1 MKKNLKKWMIVLIRI
16 IRYLNKKQWIQ
27 ILLSFVFIVTQVY
40 LDLKIPDYMS
50 KITMY
55 VESPGHTV
63 SDIIGEGKWML
74 LCAFGSLI
82 SAIIVGYL
90 ASKVSASF
98 SKDLRSRIFSK
109 VESFSMKEINE
120 FSTASLITRSTNDI
134 TQIQMVIVIGL
145 QILIKAPIMAV
156 WAITKIYNKGFE
168 WTIATAVTVLIL
180 IIFVA
185 ILMVLVMPKFRM
197 MQTLTDNINRI
208 LRENLTG
215 LAVIRAYNS
224 EEYRENK
231 FDEANE
237 ELTSTQLF
245 TSRAMSTLFPMINFS
260 MSILT
265 LVIYFI
271 GAGLINAA
279 GMMDKYVLFSD
290 MVVFSSYAMQ
300 VIMSFMMMSMIFIM
314 IPRAQISAN
323 RINEVLD
330 TELSIK
336 DGDIDTSN
344 EDYEYEIEFDNVSFK
359 YTDSEQYI
367 LKDIDF
373 RVKKGEKVAIIGST
387 GSGKS
392 TILNL
397 LLRFYDATEG
407 VVKIQGIDIRKYK
420 LKFLYE
426 KIGAVFQKSFLFK
439 GNVKSNISFSEDGVD
454 TEKVEEAADTSQSM
468 EFIEK
473 FDEKFDHEIAQ
484 LGKNVSG
491 GQKQRL
497 SIARAVYK
505 KPNIF
510 LFDDSFSA
518 LDFKTD
524 SELRHQ
530 LREKSPDATT
540 IIVAQRVGS
549 IMDSD
554 QIIVLENGQIVG
566 IGQHKDLLQ
575 NCEVYKEI
583 AYSQLTEE
591 ELNA

>member
-1 MKKNLKKWMIVLIRI
+1 MIKI
-16 IRYLNKKQWIQ
+16 IRYLNKKQWMQ
-27 ILLSFVFIVTQVY
+27 ILLSFVFIITQVY

-55 VESPGHTV
+55 VESPGHSV
-63 SDIIGEGKWML
+63 SDIIAEGKWMI
-74 LCAFGSLI
+74 LCALGSLI

-90 ASKVSASF
+90 ASKISASF
-98 SKDLRSRIFSK
+98 SKNLRSRIFSK

-168 WTIATAVTVLIL
+168 WTMATAVTVLIL
-180 IIFVA
+180 IVFVA
-185 ILMVLVMPKFRM
+185 ILMLMVMPKFRM

-260 MSILT
+260 MSMLT

-279 GMMDKYVLFSD
+279 EMMDKYVLFSN

-314 IPRAQISAN
+314 VPRAQISAK

-336 DGDIDTSN
+336 DGNIETSN
-344 EDYEYEIEFDNVSFK
+344 DDYEYEIEFDNVSFK

-367 LKDIDF
+367 LQDIDF
-373 RVKKGEKVAIIGST
+373 KVKKGEKVAIIGST

-407 VVKIQGIDIRKYK
+407 VVKIQGIDIKKYK

-426 KIGAVFQKSFLFK
+426 KIAAVLQKSFLFK
-439 GNVKSNISFSEDGVD
+439 GDVTSNISFGDEGTD
-454 TEKVEEAADTSQSM
+454 KNLVEEAAKTSQSM

-473 FDEKFDHEIAQ
+473 FDDKFDHEIAQ

-497 SIARAVYK
+497 SIARAIYR
-505 KPNIF
+505 KPDIF

-524 SELRHQ
+524 SELRHK
-530 LREKSPDATT
+530 LKENNPDATT

-554 QIIVLENGQIVG
+554 QIIVLENGQIAG
-566 IGQHKDLLQ
+566 IGQHKDLLK

>member
-1 MKKNLKKWMIVLIRI
+1 M
-16 IRYLNKKQWIQ
+16 Q

-168 WTIATAVTVLIL
+168 WTMATAVTVLIL
-180 IIFVA
+180 IVFVA
-185 ILMVLVMPKFRM
+185 ILMILVMPKFRI

-224 EEYRENK
+224 EEFREGK
-231 FDEANE
+231 FEEANV
-237 ELTSTQLF
+237 ELTNTQLF
-245 TSRAMSTLFPMINFS
+245 TSRAMSTLFPMINFGMS
-260 MSILT
+260 MLT
-265 LVIYFI
+265 LAIYFI
-271 GAGLINAA
+271 GAGLINSAN
-279 GMMDKYVLFSD
+279 MMDKYVLFSN

-336 DGDIDTSN
+336 DGDVDTSN
-344 EDYEYEIEFDNVSFK
+344 EDYDYEIEFDNVSFK

-373 RVKKGEKVAIIGST
+373 KVKKGEKVAIIGST

-407 VVKIQGIDIRKYK
+407 VVKIEGIDIRKYK

-439 GNVKSNISFSEDGVD
+439 GNVKSNISFSEDGMD
-454 TEKVEEAADTSQSM
+454 NKKIEQAADTSQSM
-468 EFIEK
+468 EFIDK
-473 FDEKFDHEIAQ
+473 FDEKFDYEIAQ

-497 SIARAVYK
+497 SIARAIYK
-505 KPNIF
+505 KPDIY

-530 LREKSPDATT
+530 LREKNPDATT

-566 IGQHKDLLQ
+566 IGKHKDLLK
-575 NCEVYKEI
+575 NCEVYSEI

>member
-1 MKKNLKKWMIVLIRI
+1 MIKIFK
-16 IRYLNKKQWIQ
+16 YLNKKQWIQ
-27 ILLSFVFIVTQVY
+27 ILLSLVFIVTQVF

-74 LCAFGSLI
+74 LCAFGSLL

-90 ASKVSASF
+90 ASKISASF
-98 SKDLRSRIFSK
+98 SKNLRSRIFSK

-168 WTIATAVTVLIL
+168 WTMATAVTVLVL
-180 IIFVA
+180 IVFVA
-185 ILMVLVMPKFRM
+185 ILMVMVMPKFRM

-224 EEYRENK
+224 EDYREGK
-231 FDEANE
+231 FDEANID
-237 ELTSTQLF
+237 LTSTQLF

-260 MSILT
+260 MSMLT

-279 GMMDKYVLFSD
+279 QMMDKYVLFSD

-314 IPRAQISAN
+314 VPRAEISAK

-336 DGDIDTSN
+336 DGNLDSSN
-344 EDYEYEIEFDNVSFK
+344 EDYEYEIEFDDVSFK

-367 LKDIDF
+367 LQNIDF
-373 RVKKGEKVAIIGST
+373 KVKKGEKVAIIGST

-407 VVKIQGIDIRKYK
+407 VVKIQGVDIRKYK

-426 KIGAVFQKSFLFK
+426 KIAAVLQKSFLFK
-439 GNVKSNISFSEDGVD
+439 GDIKSNISFGDENTD
-454 TEKVEEAADTSQSM
+454 TKMVEEAADTSQSM
-468 EFIEK
+468 EFIDK
-473 FDEKFDHEIAQ
+473 FGDKFDHEIAQ

-497 SIARAVYK
+497 SIARAIYR
-505 KPNIF
+505 KPDIF

-524 SELRHQ
+524 SDLRHQ
-530 LREKSPDATT
+530 LKTNNPDSTT
-540 IIVAQRVGS
+540 IVVAQRVGS

-554 QIIVLENGQIVG
+554 QIIVLENGQIAG
-566 IGQHKDLLQ
+566 IGKHKDLLK

>member
-1 MKKNLKKWMIVLIRI
+1 MIKIF
-16 IRYLNKKQWIQ
+16 RYLNKKQWIQ
-27 ILLSFVFIVTQVY
+27 ILLSLVFIVTQVF

-74 LCAFGSLI
+74 LCAFGSLL

-90 ASKVSASF
+90 ASKISASF
-98 SKDLRSRIFSK
+98 SKNLRSRIFSK

-156 WAITKIYNKGFE
+156 WAIKKIYNKGFE
-168 WTIATAVTVLIL
+168 WTMATAVTVLIL
-180 IIFVA
+180 IVFVA
-185 ILMVLVMPKFRM
+185 ILMVMVMPKFRM
-197 MQTLTDNINRI
+197 MQTLTDNINMI

-224 EEYRENK
+224 EDYREGK
-231 FDEANE
+231 FDEANID
-237 ELTSTQLF
+237 LTRTQLF

-260 MSILT
+260 MSMLT

-279 GMMDKYVLFSD
+279 QMMDKYVLFSN

-314 IPRAQISAN
+314 VPRAEISAK

-336 DGDIDTSN
+336 EGNLDSSN
-344 EDYEYEIEFDNVSFK
+344 EDYEYEIEFDDVSFK

-367 LKDIDF
+367 LQNIDF
-373 RVKKGEKVAIIGST
+373 KVKKGEKVAIIGST

-407 VVKIQGIDIRKYK
+407 VVKIQGVDIRKYK

-426 KIGAVFQKSFLFK
+426 KIAAVLQKSFLFK
-439 GNVKSNISFSEDGVD
+439 GDIKSNISFGDEDTD
-454 TEKVEEAADTSQSM
+454 TKMVEEAADTSQSM
-468 EFIEK
+468 EFIDK
-473 FDEKFDHEIAQ
+473 FDDKFEHEIAQ

-497 SIARAVYK
+497 SIARAIYR
-505 KPNIF
+505 KPDIF

-530 LREKSPDATT
+530 LKENNPDSTT
-540 IIVAQRVGS
+540 IVVAQRVGS

-554 QIIVLENGQIVG
+554 QIIVLENGQIAG
-566 IGQHKDLLQ
+566 IGKHKDLLK

>member
-1 MKKNLKKWMIVLIRI
+1 MIILIKI
-16 IRYLNKKQWIQ
+16 FKYLNKKQWFQ
-27 ILLSFVFIVTQVY
+27 ILLSLVFIVTQVF

-63 SDIIGEGKWML
+63 SDIVGEGKWML
-74 LCAFGSLI
+74 LCAFGSLL

-90 ASKVSASF
+90 ASKISASF
-98 SKDLRSRIFSK
+98 SKNLRSRIFSK

-156 WAITKIYNKGFE
+156 WAIKKIYNKGFE
-168 WTIATAVTVLIL
+168 WTMATAVTVLIL
-180 IIFVA
+180 IVFVA
-185 ILMVLVMPKFRM
+185 ILMVMVMPKFRM
-197 MQTLTDNINRI
+197 MQTLTDNINMI

-224 EEYRENK
+224 EDYREGK
-231 FDEANE
+231 FDEANID
-237 ELTSTQLF
+237 LTRTQLF

-260 MSILT
+260 MSMLT

-279 GMMDKYVLFSD
+279 QMMDKYVLFSD

-314 IPRAQISAN
+314 VPRAEISAK

-336 DGDIDTSN
+336 DGNLDSSN
-344 EDYEYEIEFDNVSFK
+344 EDYEYEIEFDDVSFK

-367 LKDIDF
+367 LQNIDF
-373 RVKKGEKVAIIGST
+373 KVKKGEKVAIIGST

-407 VVKIQGIDIRKYK
+407 VVKIQGVDIKQYK

-426 KIGAVFQKSFLFK
+426 KIAAVLQKSFLFK
-439 GNVKSNISFSEDGVD
+439 GDIKSNISFGDEDTD
-454 TEKVEEAADTSQSM
+454 TKMVEEAADTSQSM
-468 EFIEK
+468 EFIDK
-473 FDEKFDHEIAQ
+473 FDDKFEHEIAQ

-497 SIARAVYK
+497 SIARAIYR
-505 KPNIF
+505 KPDIF

-524 SELRHQ
+524 SELRHK
-530 LREKSPDATT
+530 LKENNPDSTT
-540 IIVAQRVGS
+540 IVVAQRVGS

-566 IGQHKDLLQ
+566 IGKHKDLLK

>member
-1 MKKNLKKWMIVLIRI
+1 M
-16 IRYLNKKQWIQ
+16 Q
-27 ILLSFVFIVTQVY
+27 ILLSFVFIITQVY

-55 VESPGHTV
+55 VESPGHSV
-63 SDIIGEGKWML
+63 SDIIAEGKWMI
-74 LCAFGSLI
+74 LCALGSLI

-90 ASKVSASF
+90 ASKISASF
-98 SKDLRSRIFSK
+98 SKNLRSRIFSK

-168 WTIATAVTVLIL
+168 WTMATAVTVLIL
-180 IIFVA
+180 IVFVA
-185 ILMVLVMPKFRM
+185 ILMLMVMPKFRM

-260 MSILT
+260 MSMLT

-279 GMMDKYVLFSD
+279 EMMDKYVLFSN

-314 IPRAQISAN
+314 VPRAQISAK
-323 RINEVLD
+323 RINEVLN

-336 DGDIDTSN
+336 DGNIDTSN
-344 EDYEYEIEFDNVSFK
+344 DDYEYEIEFDNVSFK

-367 LKDIDF
+367 LQDIDF
-373 RVKKGEKVAIIGST
+373 KVKKGEKVAIIGST

-407 VVKIQGIDIRKYK
+407 VVKIQGIDIKKYK

-426 KIGAVFQKSFLFK
+426 KIAAVLQKSFLFK
-439 GNVKSNISFSEDGVD
+439 GDVTSNISFGDEGTD
-454 TEKVEEAADTSQSM
+454 KNLVEEAAKTSQSM

-473 FDEKFDHEIAQ
+473 FDDKFDHEIAQ

-497 SIARAVYK
+497 SIARAIYR
-505 KPNIF
+505 KPDIF

-530 LREKSPDATT
+530 LKENNPDATT

-554 QIIVLENGQIVG
+554 QIIVLENGQIAG
-566 IGQHKDLLQ
+566 IGQHKDLLK

>member
-1 MKKNLKKWMIVLIRI
+1 MIILIKI
-16 IRYLNKKQWIQ
+16 FRYLNKKQWIQ
-27 ILLSFVFIVTQVY
+27 ILLSLVFIVTQVF

-63 SDIIGEGKWML
+63 SDIVGEGKWML
-74 LCAFGSLI
+74 LCAFGSLF

-90 ASKVSASF
+90 ASKISASF
-98 SKDLRSRIFSK
+98 SKNLRSRIFSK

-168 WTIATAVTVLIL
+168 WTMATAVTVLVL
-180 IIFVA
+180 IVFVA
-185 ILMVLVMPKFRM
+185 ILMLMVMPKFRM

-224 EEYRENK
+224 EYYREGK
-231 FDEANE
+231 FDEANID
-237 ELTSTQLF
+237 LTRTQLF

-260 MSILT
+260 MSMLT

-279 GMMDKYVLFSD
+279 QMMDKYVLFSN

-314 IPRAQISAN
+314 VPRAQISAK

-336 DGDIDTSN
+336 EGNLDSSN
-344 EDYEYEIEFDNVSFK
+344 EDYEYEIEFDDVSFK

-367 LKDIDF
+367 LQNIDF
-373 RVKKGEKVAIIGST
+373 KVKKGEKVAIIGST

-407 VVKIQGIDIRKYK
+407 VVKIQGVDIKQYK

-426 KIGAVFQKSFLFK
+426 KIAAVLQKSFLFK
-439 GNVKSNISFSEDGVD
+439 GDIKSNISFGDENTD
-454 TEKVEEAADTSQSM
+454 TKMVEEAADTSQSM
-468 EFIEK
+468 EFIDK
-473 FDEKFDHEIAQ
+473 FGDKFDHEIAQ

-497 SIARAVYK
+497 SIARAIYR
-505 KPNIF
+505 KPDIF

-524 SELRHQ
+524 SDLRHQ
-530 LREKSPDATT
+530 LKTNNPDSTT
-540 IIVAQRVGS
+540 IVVAQRVGS

-554 QIIVLENGQIVG
+554 QIIVLENGQIAG
-566 IGQHKDLLQ
+566 IGKHKDLLK

>member
-1 MKKNLKKWMIVLIRI
+1 MNLIRI

-27 ILLSFVFIVTQVY
+27 VLLSLVFIVTQVF

-55 VESPGHTV
+55 VESPGHSV
-63 SDIIGEGKWML
+63 SDIIAEGKWMI
-74 LCAFGSLI
+74 LCALGSLI

-90 ASKVSASF
+90 ASKISASF
-98 SKDLRSRIFSK
+98 SKNLRSRIFSK

-168 WTIATAVTVLIL
+168 WTMATAVTVLIL
-180 IIFVA
+180 IVFVA
-185 ILMVLVMPKFRM
+185 ILMLMVMPKFRM

-279 GMMDKYVLFSD
+279 EMMDKYVLFSN

-314 IPRAQISAN
+314 VPRAQISAK

-336 DGDIDTSN
+336 DGNIDTSN
-344 EDYEYEIEFDNVSFK
+344 DDYEYEIEFDNVSFK

-367 LKDIDF
+367 LQDIDF
-373 RVKKGEKVAIIGST
+373 KVKKGEKVAIIGST

-407 VVKIQGIDIRKYK
+407 VVKIQGIDIKKYK

-426 KIGAVFQKSFLFK
+426 KIAAVLQKSFLFK
-439 GNVKSNISFSEDGVD
+439 GDVTSNISFGDEGTD
-454 TEKVEEAADTSQSM
+454 KNLVEEAAKTSQSM

-473 FDEKFDHEIAQ
+473 FDDKFDHEIAQ

-497 SIARAVYK
+497 SIARAIYR
-505 KPNIF
+505 KPDIF

-524 SELRHQ
+524 SELRHK
-530 LREKSPDATT
+530 LKENNPDATT

-554 QIIVLENGQIVG
+554 QIIVLENGQIAG
-566 IGQHKDLLQ
+566 IGQHKDLLK

>member
-1 MKKNLKKWMIVLIRI
+1 
-16 IRYLNKKQWIQ
+16 
-27 ILLSFVFIVTQVY
+27 
-40 LDLKIPDYMS
+40 
-50 KITMY
+50 MY

-63 SDIIGEGKWML
+63 SDIVGEGKWML
-74 LCAFGSLI
+74 LCAFGSLL

-90 ASKVSASF
+90 ASKISASF
-98 SKDLRSRIFSK
+98 SKNLRSRIFSK

-120 FSTASLITRSTNDI
+120 FSTASLITRSTNDT

-168 WTIATAVTVLIL
+168 WTMSTAVTVLVL
-180 IIFVA
+180 IVFVA
-185 ILMVLVMPKFRM
+185 ILMVMVMPKFRM

-224 EEYRENK
+224 EDYREGK
-231 FDEANE
+231 FDEANID
-237 ELTSTQLF
+237 LTRTQLF

-260 MSILT
+260 MSMLT

-279 GMMDKYVLFSD
+279 QMMDKYVLFSN

-314 IPRAQISAN
+314 VPRAQISAK

-336 DGDIDTSN
+336 DGNLDSSN
-344 EDYEYEIEFDNVSFK
+344 EDYEYEIEFDDVSFK

-367 LKDIDF
+367 LQNIDF
-373 RVKKGEKVAIIGST
+373 KVKKGEKVAIIGST

-407 VVKIQGIDIRKYK
+407 VVKIQGVDIKQYK

-426 KIGAVFQKSFLFK
+426 KIAAVLQKSFLFK
-439 GNVKSNISFSEDGVD
+439 GDIKSNISFGDEDTD
-454 TEKVEEAADTSQSM
+454 TKMVEEAADTSQSM
-468 EFIEK
+468 EFIDK
-473 FDEKFDHEIAQ
+473 FDDKFEHEIAQ

-497 SIARAVYK
+497 SIARAIYR
-505 KPNIF
+505 KPDIF

-524 SELRHQ
+524 SELRHK
-530 LREKSPDATT
+530 LKENNPDSTT
-540 IIVAQRVGS
+540 IVVAQRVGS

-566 IGQHKDLLQ
+566 IGKHKDLLK

>member
-1 MKKNLKKWMIVLIRI
+1 
-16 IRYLNKKQWIQ
+16 
-27 ILLSFVFIVTQVY
+27 
-40 LDLKIPDYMS
+40 
-50 KITMY
+50 MY

-63 SDIIGEGKWML
+63 SDIVGEGKWML
-74 LCAFGSLI
+74 LCAFGSLL

-90 ASKVSASF
+90 ASKISASF
-98 SKDLRSRIFSK
+98 SKNLRSRIFSK

-168 WTIATAVTVLIL
+168 WTMATAVTVLVL
-180 IIFVA
+180 IVFVA
-185 ILMVLVMPKFRM
+185 ILMLMVMPKFRM

-224 EEYRENK
+224 EDYREGK
-231 FDEANE
+231 FDEANID
-237 ELTSTQLF
+237 LTSTQLF

-260 MSILT
+260 MSMLT

-279 GMMDKYVLFSD
+279 QMMDKYVLFSN

-314 IPRAQISAN
+314 VPRAEISAK

-336 DGDIDTSN
+336 DGNLDSSN
-344 EDYEYEIEFDNVSFK
+344 EDYEYEIEFDDVSFK

-367 LKDIDF
+367 LQNIDF
-373 RVKKGEKVAIIGST
+373 KVKKGEKVAIIGST

-397 LLRFYDATEG
+397 LLRFYDASEG
-407 VVKIQGIDIRKYK
+407 VVKIQGVDIRKYK

-426 KIGAVFQKSFLFK
+426 KIAAVLQKSFLFK
-439 GNVKSNISFSEDGVD
+439 GDIKSNISFGDEDTD
-454 TEKVEEAADTSQSM
+454 TKMVEEAADTSQSM
-468 EFIEK
+468 EFIDK
-473 FDEKFDHEIAQ
+473 FDDKFEHEIAQ

-497 SIARAVYK
+497 SIARAIYR
-505 KPNIF
+505 KPDIF

-530 LREKSPDATT
+530 LKENNPDSTT
-540 IIVAQRVGS
+540 IVVAQRVGS

-554 QIIVLENGQIVG
+554 QIIVLENGQIAG
-566 IGQHKDLLQ
+566 IGKHKDLLK

>member
-1 MKKNLKKWMIVLIRI
+1 M
-16 IRYLNKKQWIQ
+16 Q

-168 WTIATAVTVLIL
+168 WTMATAVTVLIL
-180 IIFVA
+180 IVFVA
-185 ILMVLVMPKFRM
+185 ILMLMVMPKFRM

-260 MSILT
+260 MSMLT

-279 GMMDKYVLFSD
+279 EMMDKYVLFSN

-314 IPRAQISAN
+314 VPRAQISAK

-336 DGDIDTSN
+336 DGNIETSN
-344 EDYEYEIEFDNVSFK
+344 DDYEYEIEFDNVSFK

-367 LKDIDF
+367 LQDIDF
-373 RVKKGEKVAIIGST
+373 KVKKGEKVAIIGST

-407 VVKIQGIDIRKYK
+407 VVKIQGIDIKKYK

-426 KIGAVFQKSFLFK
+426 KIAAVLQKSFLFK
-439 GNVKSNISFSEDGVD
+439 GDVTSNISFGDEGTD
-454 TEKVEEAADTSQSM
+454 KNLVEEAAKTSQSM

-473 FDEKFDHEIAQ
+473 FDDKFDHEIAQ

-497 SIARAVYK
+497 SIARAIYR
-505 KPNIF
+505 KPDIF

-524 SELRHQ
+524 SELRHK
-530 LREKSPDATT
+530 LKENNPDATT

-554 QIIVLENGQIVG
+554 QIIVLENGQIAG
-566 IGQHKDLLQ
+566 IGQHKDLLK

>member
-1 MKKNLKKWMIVLIRI
+1 
-16 IRYLNKKQWIQ
+16 
-27 ILLSFVFIVTQVY
+27 
-40 LDLKIPDYMS
+40 
-50 KITMY
+50 MY

-74 LCAFGSLI
+74 LCAFGSLL

-90 ASKVSASF
+90 ASKISASF
-98 SKDLRSRIFSK
+98 SKNLRSRIFSK

-156 WAITKIYNKGFE
+156 WAIKKIYNKGFE
-168 WTIATAVTVLIL
+168 WTMATAVTVLVL
-180 IIFVA
+180 IVFVA
-185 ILMVLVMPKFRM
+185 ILMVMVMPKFRM

-224 EEYRENK
+224 EDYREGK
-231 FDEANE
+231 FDEANID
-237 ELTSTQLF
+237 LTSTQLF

-260 MSILT
+260 MSMLT

-279 GMMDKYVLFSD
+279 QMMDKYVLFSN

-314 IPRAQISAN
+314 VPRAEISAK

-336 DGDIDTSN
+336 EGNLDSSN
-344 EDYEYEIEFDNVSFK
+344 EDYEYEIEFDDVSFK

-367 LKDIDF
+367 LQNIDF
-373 RVKKGEKVAIIGST
+373 KVKKGEKVAIIGST

-407 VVKIQGIDIRKYK
+407 VVKIQGVDIRKYK

-426 KIGAVFQKSFLFK
+426 KIAAVLQKSFLFK
-439 GNVKSNISFSEDGVD
+439 GDIKSNISFGDEDTD
-454 TEKVEEAADTSQSM
+454 TKMVEEAADTSQSM
-468 EFIEK
+468 EFIDK
-473 FDEKFDHEIAQ
+473 FDDKFEHEIAQ

-497 SIARAVYK
+497 SIARAIYR
-505 KPNIF
+505 KPDIF

-524 SELRHQ
+524 SNLRHQ
-530 LREKSPDATT
+530 LKENNPDSTT
-540 IIVAQRVGS
+540 IVVAQRVGS

-554 QIIVLENGQIVG
+554 QIIVLENGQIAG
-566 IGQHKDLLQ
+566 IGKHKDLLK

>member
-1 MKKNLKKWMIVLIRI
+1 
-16 IRYLNKKQWIQ
+16 
-27 ILLSFVFIVTQVY
+27 
-40 LDLKIPDYMS
+40 
-50 KITMY
+50 MY

-74 LCAFGSLI
+74 LCAFGSLL

-90 ASKVSASF
+90 ASKISASF
-98 SKDLRSRIFSK
+98 SKNLRSRIFSK

-168 WTIATAVTVLIL
+168 WTMATAVTVLVL
-180 IIFVA
+180 IVFVA
-185 ILMVLVMPKFRM
+185 ILMVMVMPKFRM

-224 EEYRENK
+224 EDYREGK
-231 FDEANE
+231 FDEANID
-237 ELTSTQLF
+237 LTRTQLF

-260 MSILT
+260 MSMLT

-279 GMMDKYVLFSD
+279 QMMDKFVLFSD

-314 IPRAQISAN
+314 VPRAQISAK

-336 DGDIDTSN
+336 DGNLDSSN
-344 EDYEYEIEFDNVSFK
+344 EDYEYEIEFDDVSFK

-367 LKDIDF
+367 LQNIDF
-373 RVKKGEKVAIIGST
+373 KVKKGEKVAIIGST

-407 VVKIQGIDIRKYK
+407 VVKIQGVDIKQYK

-426 KIGAVFQKSFLFK
+426 KIAAVLQKSFLFK
-439 GNVKSNISFSEDGVD
+439 GDIKSNISFGDENTD
-454 TEKVEEAADTSQSM
+454 TKMVEEAADTSQSI
-468 EFIEK
+468 EFIDK
-473 FDEKFDHEIAQ
+473 FDDKFDHEIAQ

-497 SIARAVYK
+497 SIARAIYR
-505 KPNIF
+505 KPDIF

-530 LREKSPDATT
+530 LKTNNPDSTT
-540 IIVAQRVGS
+540 IVVAQRVGS

-554 QIIVLENGQIVG
+554 QIIVLENGQIAG
-566 IGQHKDLLQ
+566 IGKHKDLLK

>member
-1 MKKNLKKWMIVLIRI
+1 
-16 IRYLNKKQWIQ
+16 
-27 ILLSFVFIVTQVY
+27 
-40 LDLKIPDYMS
+40 
-50 KITMY
+50 MY

-63 SDIIGEGKWML
+63 SDIVGEGKWML
-74 LCAFGSLI
+74 LCAFGSLL

-90 ASKVSASF
+90 ASKISASF
-98 SKDLRSRIFSK
+98 SKNLRSRIFSK

-156 WAITKIYNKGFE
+156 WAIKKIYNKGFE
-168 WTIATAVTVLIL
+168 WTMATAVTVLIL
-180 IIFVA
+180 IVFVS
-185 ILMVLVMPKFRM
+185 ILMVMVMPKFRM

-224 EEYRENK
+224 EDYREGK
-231 FDEANE
+231 FDEANID
-237 ELTSTQLF
+237 LTRTQLF

-260 MSILT
+260 MSMLT

-279 GMMDKYVLFSD
+279 QMMDKYVLFSD

-314 IPRAQISAN
+314 VPRAEISAK

-336 DGDIDTSN
+336 DGNLDSSN
-344 EDYEYEIEFDNVSFK
+344 EDYEYEIEFDDVSFK

-367 LKDIDF
+367 LQNIDF
-373 RVKKGEKVAIIGST
+373 KVKKGEKVAIIGST

-407 VVKIQGIDIRKYK
+407 VVKIQGVDIKQYK

-426 KIGAVFQKSFLFK
+426 KIAAVLQKSFLFK
-439 GNVKSNISFSEDGVD
+439 GDIKSNISFGDEDTD
-454 TEKVEEAADTSQSM
+454 TKMVEEAADTSQSM
-468 EFIEK
+468 EFIDK
-473 FDEKFDHEIAQ
+473 FDDKFDHEIAQ

-497 SIARAVYK
+497 SIARAIYR
-505 KPNIF
+505 KPDIF

-530 LREKSPDATT
+530 LKENNPDSTT
-540 IIVAQRVGS
+540 IVVAQRVGS

-554 QIIVLENGQIVG
+554 QIIVLENGQIAG
-566 IGQHKDLLQ
+566 IGKHKDLLK

>member
-1 MKKNLKKWMIVLIRI
+1 MIKIF
-16 IRYLNKKQWIQ
+16 RYLNKKQWIQ
-27 ILLSFVFIVTQVY
+27 ILLSLVFIVTQVF

-63 SDIIGEGKWML
+63 SDIVGEGKWML
-74 LCAFGSLI
+74 LCAFGSLF

-90 ASKVSASF
+90 ASKISASF
-98 SKDLRSRIFSK
+98 SKNLRSRIFSK

-168 WTIATAVTVLIL
+168 WTMATAVTVLVL
-180 IIFVA
+180 IVFVA
-185 ILMVLVMPKFRM
+185 ILMVMVMPKFRM

-224 EEYRENK
+224 EDYREGK
-231 FDEANE
+231 FDEANID
-237 ELTSTQLF
+237 LTRTQLF

-279 GMMDKYVLFSD
+279 EMMDKYVLFSN

-314 IPRAQISAN
+314 VPRAEISAK

-330 TELSIK
+330 IELSIK
-336 DGDIDTSN
+336 DGNLDSSN
-344 EDYEYEIEFDNVSFK
+344 EDYEYEIEFDDVSFK

-367 LKDIDF
+367 LQNIDF
-373 RVKKGEKVAIIGST
+373 KVKKGEKVAIIGST

-407 VVKIQGIDIRKYK
+407 VVKIQGVDIKQYK

-426 KIGAVFQKSFLFK
+426 KIAAVLQKSFLFK
-439 GNVKSNISFSEDGVD
+439 GDIKSNISFGDENTD
-454 TEKVEEAADTSQSM
+454 TKMVEEAADTSHSM
-468 EFIEK
+468 EFIDK
-473 FDEKFDHEIAQ
+473 FDDKFDHEIAQ

-497 SIARAVYK
+497 SIARAIYR
-505 KPNIF
+505 KPDIF

-524 SELRHQ
+524 SELRHK
-530 LREKSPDATT
+530 LKTNNPDSTT
-540 IIVAQRVGS
+540 IVVAQRVGS

-566 IGQHKDLLQ
+566 IGKHKDLLK

>member
-1 MKKNLKKWMIVLIRI
+1 
-16 IRYLNKKQWIQ
+16 
-27 ILLSFVFIVTQVY
+27 
-40 LDLKIPDYMS
+40 
-50 KITMY
+50 MY

-63 SDIIGEGKWML
+63 SDIVGDGKWML
-74 LCAFGSLI
+74 LCAFGSLL

-90 ASKVSASF
+90 ASKISASF
-98 SKDLRSRIFSK
+98 SKNLRSRIFSK

-156 WAITKIYNKGFE
+156 WAIKKIYNKGFE
-168 WTIATAVTVLIL
+168 WTMATAVTVLVL
-180 IIFVA
+180 IVFVA
-185 ILMVLVMPKFRM
+185 ILMVMVMPKFRM

-224 EEYRENK
+224 EDYREGK
-231 FDEANE
+231 FDEANID
-237 ELTSTQLF
+237 LTRTQLF

-260 MSILT
+260 MSMLT

-279 GMMDKYVLFSD
+279 QMMDKYVLFSN

-314 IPRAQISAN
+314 VPRAEISAK

-336 DGDIDTSN
+336 DGNLDSSN
-344 EDYEYEIEFDNVSFK
+344 EDYKYEIEFDDVSFK

-367 LKDIDF
+367 LQNIDF
-373 RVKKGEKVAIIGST
+373 KVKKGEKVAIIGST

-407 VVKIQGIDIRKYK
+407 VVKIQGVDIKQYK

-426 KIGAVFQKSFLFK
+426 KIAAVLQKSFLFK
-439 GNVKSNISFSEDGVD
+439 GDIKSNISFGDEDTD
-454 TEKVEEAADTSQSM
+454 TKMVEEAANTSQSM
-468 EFIEK
+468 EFIDK
-473 FDEKFDHEIAQ
+473 FDDKFDHEIAQ

-497 SIARAVYK
+497 SIARAIYR
-505 KPNIF
+505 KPDIF
-510 LFDDSFSA
+510 LFDDSFSS

-530 LREKSPDATT
+530 LKTNNPDSTT
-540 IIVAQRVGS
+540 IVVAQRVGS

-566 IGQHKDLLQ
+566 IGKHKDLLK

>member
-1 MKKNLKKWMIVLIRI
+1 
-16 IRYLNKKQWIQ
+16 
-27 ILLSFVFIVTQVY
+27 
-40 LDLKIPDYMS
+40 
-50 KITMY
+50 MY

-74 LCAFGSLI
+74 LCAFGSLL

-90 ASKVSASF
+90 ASKISASF
-98 SKDLRSRIFSK
+98 SKNLRSRIFSK

-156 WAITKIYNKGFE
+156 WAIKKIYNKGFE
-168 WTIATAVTVLIL
+168 WTMATAVTVLIL
-180 IIFVA
+180 IVFVA
-185 ILMVLVMPKFRM
+185 ILMVMVMPKFRM
-197 MQTLTDNINRI
+197 MQTLTDNINMI

-224 EEYRENK
+224 EDYREGK
-231 FDEANE
+231 FDEANID
-237 ELTSTQLF
+237 LTRTQLF

-260 MSILT
+260 MSMLT

-279 GMMDKYVLFSD
+279 QMMDKYVLFSD

-314 IPRAQISAN
+314 VPRAEISAK

-336 DGDIDTSN
+336 DGNLDSSN
-344 EDYEYEIEFDNVSFK
+344 EDYEYEIEFDDVSFK

-367 LKDIDF
+367 LQNIDF
-373 RVKKGEKVAIIGST
+373 KVKKGEKVAIIGST

-407 VVKIQGIDIRKYK
+407 VVKIQGVDIKQYK

-426 KIGAVFQKSFLFK
+426 KIAAVLQKSFLFK
-439 GNVKSNISFSEDGVD
+439 GDIKSNISFGDEDTD
-454 TEKVEEAADTSQSM
+454 TKMVEEAADTSQSM
-468 EFIEK
+468 EFIDK
-473 FDEKFDHEIAQ
+473 FDDKFDHEIAQ

-497 SIARAVYK
+497 SIARAIYR
-505 KPNIF
+505 KPDIF

-524 SELRHQ
+524 SELRHK
-530 LREKSPDATT
+530 LKENNPDSTT
-540 IIVAQRVGS
+540 IVVAQRVGS

-566 IGQHKDLLQ
+566 IGKHKDLLK

>member
-1 MKKNLKKWMIVLIRI
+1 
-16 IRYLNKKQWIQ
+16 
-27 ILLSFVFIVTQVY
+27 
-40 LDLKIPDYMS
+40 
-50 KITMY
+50 MY

-74 LCAFGSLI
+74 LCAFGSLL

-90 ASKVSASF
+90 ASKISASF
-98 SKDLRSRIFSK
+98 SKNLRSRIFSK

-168 WTIATAVTVLIL
+168 WTMATAVTVLVL
-180 IIFVA
+180 IVFVA
-185 ILMVLVMPKFRM
+185 ILMVMVMPKFRM

-224 EEYRENK
+224 EDYREGK
-231 FDEANE
+231 FDEANID
-237 ELTSTQLF
+237 LTRTQLF

-260 MSILT
+260 MSMLT

-279 GMMDKYVLFSD
+279 QMMDKFVLFSD

-314 IPRAQISAN
+314 VPRAQISAK

-336 DGDIDTSN
+336 DGNLDSSN
-344 EDYEYEIEFDNVSFK
+344 EDYEYEIEFDDVSFK

-367 LKDIDF
+367 LQNIDF
-373 RVKKGEKVAIIGST
+373 KVKKGEKVAIIGST

-407 VVKIQGIDIRKYK
+407 VVKIQGVDIKQYK

-426 KIGAVFQKSFLFK
+426 KIAAVLQKSFLFK
-439 GNVKSNISFSEDGVD
+439 GDIKSNISFGDENTD
-454 TEKVEEAADTSQSM
+454 TKMVEEAADTSQSM
-468 EFIEK
+468 EFIDK
-473 FDEKFDHEIAQ
+473 FEDKYDHEIAQ

-497 SIARAVYK
+497 SIARAIYR
-505 KPNIF
+505 KPDIF

-524 SELRHQ
+524 SNLRHQ
-530 LREKSPDATT
+530 LKENNPDSTT
-540 IIVAQRVGS
+540 IVVAQRVGS

-554 QIIVLENGQIVG
+554 QIIVLENGQIAG
-566 IGQHKDLLQ
+566 IGKHKDLLK

>member
-1 MKKNLKKWMIVLIRI
+1 
-16 IRYLNKKQWIQ
+16 
-27 ILLSFVFIVTQVY
+27 
-40 LDLKIPDYMS
+40 
-50 KITMY
+50 MY

-74 LCAFGSLI
+74 LCAFGSLL

-90 ASKVSASF
+90 ASKISASF
-98 SKDLRSRIFSK
+98 SKNLRSRIFSK

-168 WTIATAVTVLIL
+168 WTMATAVTVLVL
-180 IIFVA
+180 IVFVA
-185 ILMVLVMPKFRM
+185 ILMVMVMPKFRM

-224 EEYRENK
+224 EDYREGK
-231 FDEANE
+231 FDEANID
-237 ELTSTQLF
+237 LTSTQLF

-260 MSILT
+260 MSMLT

-279 GMMDKYVLFSD
+279 QMMDKYVLFSD

-314 IPRAQISAN
+314 VPRAEISAK

-336 DGDIDTSN
+336 DGNLDSSN
-344 EDYEYEIEFDNVSFK
+344 EDYEYEIEFDDVSFK

-367 LKDIDF
+367 LQNIDF
-373 RVKKGEKVAIIGST
+373 KVKKGEKVAIIGST

-407 VVKIQGIDIRKYK
+407 VVKIQGVDIRKYK

-426 KIGAVFQKSFLFK
+426 KIAAVLQKSFLFK
-439 GNVKSNISFSEDGVD
+439 GDIKSNISFGDENTD
-454 TEKVEEAADTSQSM
+454 TKMVEEAADTSQSM
-468 EFIEK
+468 EFIDK
-473 FDEKFDHEIAQ
+473 FGDKFDHEIAQ

-497 SIARAVYK
+497 SIARAIYR
-505 KPNIF
+505 KPDIF

-524 SELRHQ
+524 SDLRHQ
-530 LREKSPDATT
+530 LKTNNPDSTT
-540 IIVAQRVGS
+540 IVVAQRVGS

-554 QIIVLENGQIVG
+554 QIIVLENGQIAG
-566 IGQHKDLLQ
+566 IGKHKDLLK

>member
-1 MKKNLKKWMIVLIRI
+1 
-16 IRYLNKKQWIQ
+16 
-27 ILLSFVFIVTQVY
+27 
-40 LDLKIPDYMS
+40 
-50 KITMY
+50 MY
-55 VESPGHTV
+55 VESPGHSV
-63 SDIIGEGKWML
+63 SDIIAEGKWMI
-74 LCAFGSLI
+74 LCALGSLI

-90 ASKVSASF
+90 ASKISASF
-98 SKDLRSRIFSK
+98 SKNLRSRIFSK

-168 WTIATAVTVLIL
+168 WTMATAVTVLIL
-180 IIFVA
+180 IVFVA
-185 ILMVLVMPKFRM
+185 ILMLMVMPKFRM

-260 MSILT
+260 MSMLT

-279 GMMDKYVLFSD
+279 EMMDKYVLFSN

-314 IPRAQISAN
+314 VPRAQISAK

-336 DGDIDTSN
+336 DGNIETSN
-344 EDYEYEIEFDNVSFK
+344 DDYEYEIEFDNVSFK

-367 LKDIDF
+367 LQDIDF
-373 RVKKGEKVAIIGST
+373 KVKKGEKVAIIGST

-407 VVKIQGIDIRKYK
+407 VVKIQGIDIKKYK

-426 KIGAVFQKSFLFK
+426 KIAAVLQKSFLFK
-439 GNVKSNISFSEDGVD
+439 GDVTSNISFGDEGTD
-454 TEKVEEAADTSQSM
+454 KNLVEEAAKTSQSM
-468 EFIEK
+468 EFIDK
-473 FDEKFDHEIAQ
+473 FDDKFNHEIAQ

-497 SIARAVYK
+497 SIARAIYK
-505 KPNIF
+505 KPDIY

-554 QIIVLENGQIVG
+554 QIIVLENGQIAG

>member
-1 MKKNLKKWMIVLIRI
+1 M
-16 IRYLNKKQWIQ
+16 Q

-156 WAITKIYNKGFE
+156 WAIKKIYNKGFE
-168 WTIATAVTVLIL
+168 WTMATAVTVVVLIV
-180 IIFVA
+180 FVA
-185 ILMVLVMPKFRM
+185 ILMILVMPKFRM
-197 MQTLTDNINRI
+197 MQNLTDNINRI

-271 GAGLINAA
+271 GAGLINSA

-314 IPRAQISAN
+314 IPRGQISAN

-336 DGDIDTSN
+336 DGNIDTSN
-344 EDYEYEIEFDNVSFK
+344 DDYEYEIEFDNVSFK

-367 LKDIDF
+367 LKDINF

-407 VVKIQGIDIRKYK
+407 VVKIQGIDIKKYK

-426 KIGAVFQKSFLFK
+426 KIGAVLQKSFLFK
-439 GNVKSNISFSEDGVD
+439 GDIRSNISFGENGYDKK
-454 TEKVEEAADTSQSM
+454 KVEEAADTSQSM

-497 SIARAVYK
+497 SIARAIYK
-505 KPNIF
+505 KPDIY

-554 QIIVLENGQIVG
+554 QIIVLENGEIAG
-566 IGQHKDLLQ
+566 IGKHKDLLK

>member
-1 MKKNLKKWMIVLIRI
+1 MNLIRI

-27 ILLSFVFIVTQVY
+27 VLLSLVFIVTQVF

-55 VESPGHTV
+55 VESPGHSV
-63 SDIIGEGKWML
+63 RDIIAEGKWMI
-74 LCAFGSLI
+74 LCALGSLI

-90 ASKVSASF
+90 ASKISASF
-98 SKDLRSRIFSK
+98 SKNLRSRIFSK

-168 WTIATAVTVLIL
+168 WTMATAVTVLIL
-180 IIFVA
+180 IVFVA
-185 ILMVLVMPKFRM
+185 ILMLMVMPKFRM

-260 MSILT
+260 MSMLT

-279 GMMDKYVLFSD
+279 EMMDKYVLFSN

-314 IPRAQISAN
+314 VPRAQISAK

-336 DGDIDTSN
+336 DGNIDTSN
-344 EDYEYEIEFDNVSFK
+344 DDYEYEIEFDNVSFK

-367 LKDIDF
+367 LQDIDF
-373 RVKKGEKVAIIGST
+373 KVKKGEKVAIIGST

-407 VVKIQGIDIRKYK
+407 VVKIQGIDIKKYK

-426 KIGAVFQKSFLFK
+426 KIAAVLQKSFLFK
-439 GNVKSNISFSEDGVD
+439 GDVTSNISFGDEGTD
-454 TEKVEEAADTSQSM
+454 KNLVEEAAKTSQSM

-473 FDEKFDHEIAQ
+473 FDDKFDHEIAQ

-497 SIARAVYK
+497 SIARAIYR
-505 KPNIF
+505 KPDIF

-524 SELRHQ
+524 SELRHK
-530 LREKSPDATT
+530 LKENNPDATT

-554 QIIVLENGQIVG
+554 QIIVLENGQIAG
-566 IGQHKDLLQ
+566 IGQHKDLLK

>member
-1 MKKNLKKWMIVLIRI
+1 MIVLIKI

-55 VESPGHTV
+55 VESPGHSV
-63 SDIIGEGKWML
+63 SDIIAEGKWMI
-74 LCAFGSLI
+74 LCALGSLI

-90 ASKVSASF
+90 ASKISASF
-98 SKDLRSRIFSK
+98 SKNLRSRIFSK

-168 WTIATAVTVLIL
+168 WTMATAVTVLIL
-180 IIFVA
+180 IVFVA
-185 ILMVLVMPKFRM
+185 ILMLMVMPKFRM

-260 MSILT
+260 MSMLT

-279 GMMDKYVLFSD
+279 EMMDKYVLFSN

-314 IPRAQISAN
+314 VPRAQISAK

-336 DGDIDTSN
+336 DGNIETSN
-344 EDYEYEIEFDNVSFK
+344 DDYEYEIEFDNVSFK

-367 LKDIDF
+367 LQDIDF
-373 RVKKGEKVAIIGST
+373 KVKKGEKVAIIGST

-439 GNVKSNISFSEDGVD
+439 GNVKSNISFSEDGMD
-454 TEKVEEAADTSQSM
+454 NEKIEQAADTSQSI
-468 EFIEK
+468 EFIDK

-497 SIARAVYK
+497 SIARAIYK
-505 KPNIF
+505 KPDIY

-530 LREKSPDATT
+530 LREKNPDATT

-566 IGQHKDLLQ
+566 IGKHKDLLK
-575 NCEVYKEI
+575 NCEVYSEI

>member
-1 MKKNLKKWMIVLIRI
+1 MIILIKI
-16 IRYLNKKQWIQ
+16 FKYLNKKQWIQ
-27 ILLSFVFIVTQVY
+27 ILLSLVFIVTQVF

-63 SDIIGEGKWML
+63 SDIVGEGKWML
-74 LCAFGSLI
+74 LCAFGSLS

-90 ASKVSASF
+90 ASKISASF
-98 SKDLRSRIFSK
+98 SKNLRSRIFSK

-156 WAITKIYNKGFE
+156 WAIKKIYNKGFE
-168 WTIATAVTVLIL
+168 WTMATAVTVLVL
-180 IIFVA
+180 IVFVA
-185 ILMVLVMPKFRM
+185 ILMVMVMPKFRM

-224 EEYRENK
+224 EDYREGK
-231 FDEANE
+231 FDEANID
-237 ELTSTQLF
+237 LTRTQLF

-260 MSILT
+260 MSMLT

-279 GMMDKYVLFSD
+279 QMMDKYVLFSN

-314 IPRAQISAN
+314 VPRAEISAK

-336 DGDIDTSN
+336 DGNLDTSN
-344 EDYEYEIEFDNVSFK
+344 EDYEYEIEFDDVSFK

-367 LKDIDF
+367 LQNIDF
-373 RVKKGEKVAIIGST
+373 KVKKGEKVAIIGST

-407 VVKIQGIDIRKYK
+407 VVKIQGVDIKQYK

-426 KIGAVFQKSFLFK
+426 KIAAVLQKSFLFK
-439 GNVKSNISFSEDGVD
+439 GDIKSNISFGDEDTD
-454 TEKVEEAADTSQSM
+454 TKMVEEAADTSQSM
-468 EFIEK
+468 EFIDK
-473 FDEKFDHEIAQ
+473 FDDKFDHEIAQ

-497 SIARAVYK
+497 SIARAIYR
-505 KPNIF
+505 KPDIF

-530 LREKSPDATT
+530 LKENNPDSTT
-540 IIVAQRVGS
+540 IVVAQRVGS

-566 IGQHKDLLQ
+566 IGKHKDLLK

>member
-1 MKKNLKKWMIVLIRI
+1 MIKI
-16 IRYLNKKQWIQ
+16 IRYLNKKQWMQ

-82 SAIIVGYL
+82 SAIIVGFL

-145 QILIKAPIMAV
+145 QILVKAPIMAV

-168 WTIATAVTVLIL
+168 WTMATAVTVVIL
-180 IIFVA
+180 IVFVA

-260 MSILT
+260 MSMLT

-279 GMMDKYVLFSD
+279 EMMDKYVLFSN

-314 IPRAQISAN
+314 VPRAQISAK

-336 DGDIDTSN
+336 DGNIDTSN
-344 EDYEYEIEFDNVSFK
+344 DDYEYEIEFDNVSFK

-367 LKDIDF
+367 LQDIDF
-373 RVKKGEKVAIIGST
+373 KVKKGEKVAIIGST

-407 VVKIQGIDIRKYK
+407 VVKIQGIDIKKYK

-426 KIGAVFQKSFLFK
+426 KIAAVLQKSFLFK
-439 GNVKSNISFSEDGVD
+439 GDVTSNISFGDEGTD
-454 TEKVEEAADTSQSM
+454 KNLVEEAAKTSQSM

-473 FDEKFDHEIAQ
+473 FDDKFDHEIAQ
-484 LGKNVSG
+484 LGKDVSG

-497 SIARAVYK
+497 SIARAIYR
-505 KPNIF
+505 KPDIF

-524 SELRHQ
+524 SELRHK
-530 LREKSPDATT
+530 LKENNPDATA

-554 QIIVLENGQIVG
+554 QIIVLENGQIAG
-566 IGQHKDLLQ
+566 IGQHKDLLK

>member
-1 MKKNLKKWMIVLIRI
+1 
-16 IRYLNKKQWIQ
+16 
-27 ILLSFVFIVTQVY
+27 
-40 LDLKIPDYMS
+40 
-50 KITMY
+50 MY

-63 SDIIGEGKWML
+63 SDIVGEGKWML
-74 LCAFGSLI
+74 LCAFGSLL

-90 ASKVSASF
+90 ASKISASF
-98 SKDLRSRIFSK
+98 SKNLRSRIFSK

-156 WAITKIYNKGFE
+156 WAIKKIYNKGFE
-168 WTIATAVTVLIL
+168 WTMATAVTVLVL
-180 IIFVA
+180 IVFVA
-185 ILMVLVMPKFRM
+185 ILMVMVMPKFRM

-224 EEYRENK
+224 EDYREGK
-231 FDEANE
+231 FDEANID
-237 ELTSTQLF
+237 LTRTQLF

-260 MSILT
+260 MSMLT

-279 GMMDKYVLFSD
+279 EMMDKYVLFSN

-314 IPRAQISAN
+314 VPRAEISAK

-336 DGDIDTSN
+336 DGNLDSSN
-344 EDYEYEIEFDNVSFK
+344 EDYEYEIEFDDVSFK

-367 LKDIDF
+367 LQNIDF
-373 RVKKGEKVAIIGST
+373 KVKKGEKVAIIGST

-407 VVKIQGIDIRKYK
+407 VVKIQGVDIKQYK

-426 KIGAVFQKSFLFK
+426 KIAAVLQKSFLFK
-439 GNVKSNISFSEDGVD
+439 GDIKSNISFGDENTD
-454 TEKVEEAADTSQSM
+454 TKMVEEAADTSQSM
-468 EFIEK
+468 EFIDK
-473 FDEKFDHEIAQ
+473 FEDKFDHEIAQ

-497 SIARAVYK
+497 SIARAIYR
-505 KPNIF
+505 KPDIF

-530 LREKSPDATT
+530 LKENNPDSTT
-540 IIVAQRVGS
+540 IVVAQRVGS

-554 QIIVLENGQIVG
+554 QIIVLENGQIAG
-566 IGQHKDLLQ
+566 IGKHKDLLK

>member
-1 MKKNLKKWMIVLIRI
+1 MIVLIRI
-16 IRYLNKKQWIQ
+16 IRYLNKKQWMQ

-168 WTIATAVTVLIL
+168 WTMATAVTVLIL

-185 ILMVLVMPKFRM
+185 ILMILVMPKFRI

-271 GAGLINAA
+271 GAGLINGA

-336 DGDIDTSN
+336 DGNIDTSN
-344 EDYEYEIEFDNVSFK
+344 DDYEYEIEFDNVSFK

-373 RVKKGEKVAIIGST
+373 KVKKGEKIAIIGST

-426 KIGAVFQKSFLFK
+426 KIGAVLQKSFLFK
-439 GNVKSNISFSEDGVD
+439 GDVRSNISFGENGYDKK
-454 TEKVEEAADTSQSM
+454 KVEEAADTSQSM

-505 KPNIF
+505 KPSIF

-524 SELRHQ
+524 SELRHK
-530 LREKSPDATT
+530 LREKNPDATT

-554 QIIVLENGQIVG
+554 QIIVLENGQIAG

>member
-1 MKKNLKKWMIVLIRI
+1 M
-16 IRYLNKKQWIQ
+16 NKKQWIQ
-27 ILLSFVFIVTQVY
+27 ILLSLVFIVTQVF

-63 SDIIGEGKWML
+63 SDIVGEGKWML
-74 LCAFGSLI
+74 LCAFGSLS

-90 ASKVSASF
+90 ASKISASF
-98 SKDLRSRIFSK
+98 SKNLRSRIFSK

-168 WTIATAVTVLIL
+168 WTMATAVTVLVL
-180 IIFVA
+180 IVFVA
-185 ILMVLVMPKFRM
+185 ILMVMVMPKFRM

-224 EEYRENK
+224 EDYREGK
-231 FDEANE
+231 FDEANID
-237 ELTSTQLF
+237 LTRTQLF

-260 MSILT
+260 MSMLT

-279 GMMDKYVLFSD
+279 QMMDKYVLFSD

-314 IPRAQISAN
+314 VPRAEISAK

-336 DGDIDTSN
+336 DGNLDSSN
-344 EDYEYEIEFDNVSFK
+344 EDYEYEIEFDDVSFK

-367 LKDIDF
+367 LQNIDF
-373 RVKKGEKVAIIGST
+373 KVKKGEKVAIIGST

-407 VVKIQGIDIRKYK
+407 VVKIQGVDIKQYK

-426 KIGAVFQKSFLFK
+426 KIAAVLQKSFLFK
-439 GNVKSNISFSEDGVD
+439 GDIKSNISFGDENTD
-454 TEKVEEAADTSQSM
+454 TKMVEEAADTSQSI
-468 EFIEK
+468 EFIDK
-473 FDEKFDHEIAQ
+473 FDDKYDHEIAQ

-497 SIARAVYK
+497 SIARAIYR
-505 KPNIF
+505 KPDIF

-530 LREKSPDATT
+530 LKENNPDSTT
-540 IIVAQRVGS
+540 IVVAQRVGS

-566 IGQHKDLLQ
+566 IGKHKDLLK

>member
-1 MKKNLKKWMIVLIRI
+1 
-16 IRYLNKKQWIQ
+16 
-27 ILLSFVFIVTQVY
+27 
-40 LDLKIPDYMS
+40 
-50 KITMY
+50 MY
-55 VESPGHTV
+55 VESPGHSV
-63 SDIIGEGKWML
+63 SDIIAEGKWMI
-74 LCAFGSLI
+74 LCALGSLI

-90 ASKVSASF
+90 ASKISASF
-98 SKDLRSRIFSK
+98 SKNLRSRIFSK

-168 WTIATAVTVLIL
+168 WTMATAVTVLIL
-180 IIFVA
+180 IVFVA
-185 ILMVLVMPKFRM
+185 ILMLMVMPKFRM

-260 MSILT
+260 MSMLT

-279 GMMDKYVLFSD
+279 EMMDKYVLFSN

-314 IPRAQISAN
+314 VPRAQISAK

-336 DGDIDTSN
+336 DGNIETSN
-344 EDYEYEIEFDNVSFK
+344 DDYEYEIEFDNVSFK

-367 LKDIDF
+367 LQDIDF
-373 RVKKGEKVAIIGST
+373 KVKKGEKVAIIGST

-407 VVKIQGIDIRKYK
+407 VVKIQGIDIKKYK

-426 KIGAVFQKSFLFK
+426 KIAAVLQKSFLFK
-439 GNVKSNISFSEDGVD
+439 GDVTSNISFGDEGTD
-454 TEKVEEAADTSQSM
+454 KNLVEEAAKTSQSM
-468 EFIEK
+468 EFIDK
-473 FDEKFDHEIAQ
+473 FDDKFNHEIAQ

-497 SIARAVYK
+497 SIARAIYR
-505 KPNIF
+505 KPDIF

-524 SELRHQ
+524 SELRHK
-530 LREKSPDATT
+530 LKENNPDATT

-554 QIIVLENGQIVG
+554 QIIVLENGQIAG
-566 IGQHKDLLQ
+566 IGQHKDLLK

>member
-1 MKKNLKKWMIVLIRI
+1 MIVLIKI
-16 IRYLNKKQWIQ
+16 IRYLNKKQWMQ

-168 WTIATAVTVLIL
+168 WTMATAVTVLIL
-180 IIFVA
+180 IVFVA
-185 ILMVLVMPKFRM
+185 ILMILVMPKFRI

-260 MSILT
+260 MSMLT

-279 GMMDKYVLFSD
+279 EMMDKYVLFSN

-300 VIMSFMMMSMIFIM
+300 VVMSFMMMSMIFIM

-336 DGDIDTSN
+336 DGDVDSSN

-373 RVKKGEKVAIIGST
+373 KVKKGEKVAIIGST

-439 GNVKSNISFSEDGVD
+439 GNVKSNISFSEDGMD
-454 TEKVEEAADTSQSM
+454 NEKVEQAADTSQSM
-468 EFIEK
+468 EFIDK

-497 SIARAVYK
+497 SIARAIYK
-505 KPNIF
+505 KPDIY

-554 QIIVLENGQIVG
+554 QIIVLENGEIAG
-566 IGQHKDLLQ
+566 IGKHKDLLK
-575 NCEVYKEI
+575 NCEVYSEI

>member
-1 MKKNLKKWMIVLIRI
+1 MKINLKKWMIVLIKI
-16 IRYLNKKQWIQ
+16 IRYLNKKQWMQ
-27 ILLSFVFIVTQVY
+27 ILLSFVFIIAQVY

-168 WTIATAVTVLIL
+168 WTMATAVTVLIL
-180 IIFVA
+180 IVFVA
-185 ILMVLVMPKFRM
+185 ILMILVMPKFRI

-224 EEYRENK
+224 EEFREGK
-231 FDEANE
+231 FEEANV
-237 ELTSTQLF
+237 ELTNTQLF
-245 TSRAMSTLFPMINFS
+245 TSRAMSTMFPMINLG
-260 MSILT
+260 MSVLT

-279 GMMDKYVLFSD
+279 NMMDKYVLFSN

-344 EDYEYEIEFDNVSFK
+344 EDYDYEIEFDNVSFK

-373 RVKKGEKVAIIGST
+373 KVKKGEKVAIIGST

-439 GNVKSNISFSEDGVD
+439 GNVKSNISFSEDGMD
-454 TEKVEEAADTSQSM
+454 NEKIEQAADTSQSM
-468 EFIEK
+468 EFIDK

-497 SIARAVYK
+497 SIARAIYK
-505 KPNIF
+505 KPDIY

-554 QIIVLENGQIVG
+554 QIIVLENGEIAG
-566 IGQHKDLLQ
+566 IGKHKDLLK
-575 NCEVYKEI
+575 NCEVYSEI

>member
-1 MKKNLKKWMIVLIRI
+1 MIVLIRI
-16 IRYLNKKQWIQ
+16 IRYLNKKQWMQ
-27 ILLSFVFIVTQVY
+27 ILLSFVFIITQVY

-168 WTIATAVTVLIL
+168 WTMATAVTVLIL

-185 ILMVLVMPKFRM
+185 ILMILVMPKFRM

-454 TEKVEEAADTSQSM
+454 TEKVEQAADTSQSM
-468 EFIEK
+468 EFIDK
-473 FDEKFDHEIAQ
+473 FEDKFDHEIAQ

-554 QIIVLENGQIVG
+554 QIIVLENGQIAG

>member
-1 MKKNLKKWMIVLIRI
+1 
-16 IRYLNKKQWIQ
+16 
-27 ILLSFVFIVTQVY
+27 
-40 LDLKIPDYMS
+40 
-50 KITMY
+50 MY

-63 SDIIGEGKWML
+63 SDIAGEGKWML
-74 LCAFGSLI
+74 LCAFGSLL

-90 ASKVSASF
+90 ASKISASF
-98 SKDLRSRIFSK
+98 SKNLRSRIFSK

-156 WAITKIYNKGFE
+156 WAIKKIYNKGFE
-168 WTIATAVTVLIL
+168 WTMATAVTVLVL
-180 IIFVA
+180 IVFVA
-185 ILMVLVMPKFRM
+185 ILMVMVMPKFRM

-224 EEYRENK
+224 EDYREGK
-231 FDEANE
+231 FDEANID
-237 ELTSTQLF
+237 LTRTQLF

-260 MSILT
+260 MSMLT

-279 GMMDKYVLFSD
+279 QMMDKYVLFSN

-314 IPRAQISAN
+314 VPRAEISAK

-336 DGDIDTSN
+336 DGNLDSSN
-344 EDYEYEIEFDNVSFK
+344 EDYEYEIEFDDVSFK

-367 LKDIDF
+367 LQNIDF
-373 RVKKGEKVAIIGST
+373 KVKKGEKVAIIGST

-407 VVKIQGIDIRKYK
+407 VVKIQGVDIRKYK

-426 KIGAVFQKSFLFK
+426 KIAAVLQKSFLFK
-439 GNVKSNISFSEDGVD
+439 GDIKSNISFGDENTD
-454 TEKVEEAADTSQSM
+454 TKMVEEAADTSQSM
-468 EFIEK
+468 EFIDK
-473 FDEKFDHEIAQ
+473 FDDKFDHEIAQ

-497 SIARAVYK
+497 SIARAIYR
-505 KPNIF
+505 KPDIF

-530 LREKSPDATT
+530 LKENNPDSTT
-540 IIVAQRVGS
+540 IVVAQRVGS

-554 QIIVLENGQIVG
+554 QIIVLENGQIAG
-566 IGQHKDLLQ
+566 IGKHKDLLK

>member
-1 MKKNLKKWMIVLIRI
+1 MMNLIRI

-27 ILLSFVFIVTQVY
+27 VLLSLVFIVTQVF

-55 VESPGHTV
+55 VESPGHSV
-63 SDIIGEGKWML
+63 SDIIAEGKWMI
-74 LCAFGSLI
+74 LCALGSLI

-90 ASKVSASF
+90 ASKISASF
-98 SKDLRSRIFSK
+98 SKNLRSRIFSK

-168 WTIATAVTVLIL
+168 WTMATAVTVLIL
-180 IIFVA
+180 IVFVA
-185 ILMVLVMPKFRM
+185 ILMLMVMPKFRM

-260 MSILT
+260 MSMLT

-279 GMMDKYVLFSD
+279 EMMDKYVLFSN

-314 IPRAQISAN
+314 VPRAQISAK

-336 DGDIDTSN
+336 DGNIETSN
-344 EDYEYEIEFDNVSFK
+344 DDYEYEIEFDNVSFK

-367 LKDIDF
+367 LQDIDF
-373 RVKKGEKVAIIGST
+373 KVKKGEKVAIIGST

-407 VVKIQGIDIRKYK
+407 VVKIQGIDIKKYK

-426 KIGAVFQKSFLFK
+426 KIAAVLQKSFLFK
-439 GNVKSNISFSEDGVD
+439 GDVTSNISFGDEGTD
-454 TEKVEEAADTSQSM
+454 KNLVEEAAKTSQSM
-468 EFIEK
+468 EFIDK
-473 FDEKFDHEIAQ
+473 FDDKFNHEIAQ

-497 SIARAVYK
+497 SIARAIYK
-505 KPNIF
+505 KPDIY

-554 QIIVLENGQIVG
+554 QIIVLENGQIAG

-591 ELNA
+591 KLNA

>member
-1 MKKNLKKWMIVLIRI
+1 MIVLIRI
-16 IRYLNKKQWIQ
+16 IRYLNKKQWMQ

-156 WAITKIYNKGFE
+156 WAITKIYNKGFK
-168 WTIATAVTVLIL
+168 WTMATAVTVVIL
-180 IIFVA
+180 IVFVA
-185 ILMVLVMPKFRM
+185 ILMILVMPKFRM

-271 GAGLINAA
+271 GAGLINSA

-336 DGDIDTSN
+336 DGNIDTSN
-344 EDYEYEIEFDNVSFK
+344 DDYEYEIEFDNVSFK

-373 RVKKGEKVAIIGST
+373 KVKKGEKIAIIGST

-407 VVKIQGIDIRKYK
+407 VVRIEGIDIKKYK

-426 KIGAVFQKSFLFK
+426 KIGAVLQKSFLFK
-439 GNVKSNISFSEDGVD
+439 GDIRSNISFGENGYDKK
-454 TEKVEEAADTSQSM
+454 KVEEAADTSQSM

-473 FDEKFDHEIAQ
+473 FDEKFDYEIAQ

-497 SIARAVYK
+497 SIARAIYK
-505 KPNIF
+505 KPSIF

-530 LREKSPDATT
+530 LREKNPDATT

-554 QIIVLENGQIVG
+554 QIIVLENGQIAG

>member
-1 MKKNLKKWMIVLIRI
+1 
-16 IRYLNKKQWIQ
+16 
-27 ILLSFVFIVTQVY
+27 
-40 LDLKIPDYMS
+40 
-50 KITMY
+50 MY
-55 VESPGHTV
+55 VESPGHSV
-63 SDIIGEGKWML
+63 SDIIAEGKWMI
-74 LCAFGSLI
+74 LCALGSLI

-90 ASKVSASF
+90 ASKISASF
-98 SKDLRSRIFSK
+98 SKNLRSRIFSK

-168 WTIATAVTVLIL
+168 WTMATAVTVLIL
-180 IIFVA
+180 IVFVA
-185 ILMVLVMPKFRM
+185 ILMLMVMPKFRM

-260 MSILT
+260 MSMLT

-279 GMMDKYVLFSD
+279 EMMDKYVLFSN

-314 IPRAQISAN
+314 VPRAQISAK

-336 DGDIDTSN
+336 DGNIDTSN
-344 EDYEYEIEFDNVSFK
+344 DDYEYEIEFDNVSFK

-367 LKDIDF
+367 LQDIDF
-373 RVKKGEKVAIIGST
+373 KVKKGEKVAIIGST

-407 VVKIQGIDIRKYK
+407 VVKIQGIDIKKYK

-426 KIGAVFQKSFLFK
+426 KIAAVLQKSFLFK
-439 GNVKSNISFSEDGVD
+439 GDVTSNISFGDEGTD
-454 TEKVEEAADTSQSM
+454 KNLVEEAAKTSQSM

-473 FDEKFDHEIAQ
+473 FDDKFDHEIAQ

-497 SIARAVYK
+497 SIARAIYRN
-505 KPNIF
+505 PDIF

-524 SELRHQ
+524 SELRHK
-530 LREKSPDATT
+530 LKENNPDATT

-554 QIIVLENGQIVG
+554 QIIVLENGQIAG
-566 IGQHKDLLQ
+566 IGQHKDLLK

>member
-1 MKKNLKKWMIVLIRI
+1 MIILIKI
-16 IRYLNKKQWIQ
+16 FRYLNKKQWIQ
-27 ILLSFVFIVTQVY
+27 ILLSLVFIVTQVF

-63 SDIIGEGKWML
+63 SDIVGEGKWML
-74 LCAFGSLI
+74 LCAFGSLL

-90 ASKVSASF
+90 ASKISASF
-98 SKDLRSRIFSK
+98 SKNLRSRIFSK

-168 WTIATAVTVLIL
+168 WTMATAVTVLVL
-180 IIFVA
+180 IVFVA
-185 ILMVLVMPKFRM
+185 ILMVMVMPKFRM

-224 EEYRENK
+224 EDYREGK
-231 FDEANE
+231 FDEANID
-237 ELTSTQLF
+237 LTRTQLF

-260 MSILT
+260 MSMLT

-279 GMMDKYVLFSD
+279 QMMDKYVLFSN

-314 IPRAQISAN
+314 VPRAEISAK

-336 DGDIDTSN
+336 DGNLDSSN
-344 EDYEYEIEFDNVSFK
+344 EDYEYEIEFDDVSFK

-367 LKDIDF
+367 LQNIDF
-373 RVKKGEKVAIIGST
+373 KVKKGEKVAIIGST

-407 VVKIQGIDIRKYK
+407 VVKIQGVDIKQYK

-426 KIGAVFQKSFLFK
+426 KIAAVLQKSFLFK
-439 GNVKSNISFSEDGVD
+439 GDIKSNISFGDEDTD
-454 TEKVEEAADTSQSM
+454 TKMVEEAADTSQSM
-468 EFIEK
+468 EFIDK
-473 FDEKFDHEIAQ
+473 FDDKFDHEIAQ

-497 SIARAVYK
+497 SIARAIYR
-505 KPNIF
+505 KPDIF

-524 SELRHQ
+524 SELRHK
-530 LREKSPDATT
+530 LKENNPDSTT
-540 IIVAQRVGS
+540 IVVAQRVGS

-566 IGQHKDLLQ
+566 IGKHKDLLK